1 MDKKLKKV
9 IYLQLKLNPNIMKKI
24 IRNLAI
30 VLVTVLTFSSCD
42 DIFNPDIKFE
52 TSFDV
57 VMDVVAT
64 PGKGVFAVSD
74 TINILENPQ
83 LVQYTGLIQNIDIQ
97 TVEIEILSLTPDT
110 ILLTTCNMSAS
121 TDSLPTAAWSFTN
134 ESLHLG
140 RIINMDNSTNQFTN
154 AKNIFMSQQPVAVN
168 LNGIVDADYAT
179 FQVKVTFNTEVT
191 VSPLGN

>member
-1 MDKKLKKV
+1 
-9 IYLQLKLNPNIMKKI
+9 MKKI

-121 TDSLPTAAWSFTN
+121 TDSLRTAAWSFTD